1 MQRTATQRTLI
12 FRFFVFFCLLAGLSP
27 VSAAEQE
34 NPFPLL
40 PGLENAVEFWK
51 LVFTRYGANEVIF
64 HDPQEPLKI
73 YKVVQASERED
84 LRRLIKQETP
94 GIAEA
99 QGVDAG
105 QLKVRAQRGVKERFV
120 SGLALSRRYLDQM
133 QNIFREEGVAVDLTY
148 LPLVESSF
156 EITARSRV
164 GALGMWQFMPATG
177 KKFMRVGPLVDERRD
192 PLESSRAAAK
202 FLKQNYEA
210 LGSWPLAIT
219 AYNHGREG
227 VLRAS
232 AAAGSTDLAVIV
244 KNYDS
249 PTFGFASKN
258 FYAEFLAAVE
268 IAKKSE
274 EFFPGLDF
282 HPPLP
287 LEEFTVERATT
298 ISSLLKRA
306 GISHAEFL
314 AWNPALTAKVRDMPA
329 GYRVKAPGGKIE
341 ALAAAYRRPAQPVA
355 VAKAKPAAPAGRT
368 LAWILHQ
375 VVAGDTLWD
384 IAKNYRVT
392 VTAIQTANRLNSGH
406 RLAIGQQLRIPKG

>member
-1 MQRTATQRTLI
+1 MI
-12 FRFFVFFCLLAGLSP
+12 FPSFVFFCLLAGLSP

-34 NPFPLL
+34 NPFPVL

-64 HDPQEPLKI
+64 HDPQDPLKI
-73 YKVVQASERED
+73 HKVAQASERED
-84 LRRLIKQETP
+84 LGRLIKQETP
-94 GIAEA
+94 GIAAA
-99 QGVDAG
+99 QGVEAG
-105 QLKVRAQRGVKERFV
+105 RLRIRAQRGVKERFV
-120 SGLALSRRYLDQM
+120 SGLVLSRRYLDQM
-133 QNIFREEGVAVDLTY
+133 QKIFREEDVPVDLTY

-156 EITARSRV
+156 DITARSRV

-192 PLESSRAAAK
+192 PLESTRAAAK
-202 FLKQNYEA
+202 LLKQNYEV

-227 VLRAS
+227 MLRAS

-274 EFFPGLDF
+274 EHFPGLDF

-298 ISSLLKRA
+298 ISTLLKRA
-306 GISHAEFL
+306 GLSHAEFL
-314 AWNPALTAKVRDMPA
+314 AWNPALTAKVRDIPA
-329 GYRVKAPGGKIE
+329 GYRVKAPGEKIE
-341 ALAAAYRRPAQPVA
+341 ALAAAYQKPAQPVA
-355 VAKAKPAAPAGRT
+355 VAKAKPAAPAASA
-368 LAWILHQ
+368 LSWIFHR
-375 VVAGDTLWD
+375 VVSGDTLWD

-392 VTAIQTANRLNSGH
+392 VTAIQTANRLNNGH
-406 RLAIGQQLRIPKG
+406 RLAIGQQLRIPKKA

>member
-1 MQRTATQRTLI
+1 MA
-12 FRFFVFFCLLAGLSP
+12 
-27 VSAAEQE
+27 
-34 NPFPLL
+34 
-40 PGLENAVEFWK
+40 
-51 LVFTRYGANEVIF
+51 
-64 HDPQEPLKI
+64 
-73 YKVVQASERED
+73 QASERED

-99 QGVDAG
+99 QGLATG
-105 QLKVRAQRGVKERFV
+105 QLKIRAQRGVKERFV
-120 SGLALSRRYLDQM
+120 SGLVLSRRYLDQM
-133 QNIFREEGVAVDLTY
+133 RKIFREEGVPVDLTY

-192 PLESSRAAAK
+192 PLESTRAAAK
-202 FLKQNYEA
+202 FLKQNYEG

-227 VLRAS
+227 MARAS
-232 AAAGSTDLAVIV
+232 AAVGSTDLAVIV

-249 PTFGFASKN
+249 ATFGFASKN

-274 EFFPGLDF
+274 EYFPGLDF

-287 LEEFTVERATT
+287 LEEFTVERATA
-298 ISSLLKRA
+298 ISTLVKRA
-306 GISHAEFL
+306 GISQAEFL
-314 AWNPALTAKVRDMPA
+314 QWNPALSATVRDIPA
-329 GYRVKAPGGKIE
+329 GYRIKAPGEKIE
-341 ALAAAYRRPAQPVA
+341 ALAAAYQKPAQPVA
-355 VAKAKPAAPAGRT
+355 VAKAKQAAPAASA
-368 LAWILHQ
+368 LSWILHQ
-375 VVAGDTLWD
+375 VVPGDTLWD

-392 VTAIQTANRLNSGH
+392 VTAIQTANRLNNGH

>member
-1 MQRTATQRTLI
+1 MHSIVRQLNPA
-12 FRFFVFFCLLAGLSP
+12 RFFLLGILLLAPLRP
-27 VSAAEQE
+27 AVARAEE

-51 LVFTRYGANEVIF
+51 LVFTRYVANEVIF
-64 HDPQEPLKI
+64 HDAQDPLKI

-94 GIAEA
+94 GIAAAE
-99 QGVDAG
+99 GVEPG
-105 QLKVRAQRGVKERFV
+105 QLKIRAQRGVKERFV

-133 QNIFREEGVAVDLTY
+133 QQIFREEGAPVDLTY

-164 GALGMWQFMPATG
+164 GALGMWQFMPVTG
-177 KKFMRVGPLVDERRD
+177 KKFMRVGPTLDERRD

-227 VLRAS
+227 MLRAS
-232 AAAGSTDLAVIV
+232 TAVGSTDLAVIV

-249 PTFGFASKN
+249 ATFGFASKN

-268 IAKKSE
+268 IAKTSE
-274 EFFPGLDF
+274 KYFPGLDF
-282 HPPLP
+282 HPPLA

-298 ISSLLKRA
+298 ISTLLQRA
-306 GISHAEFL
+306 GIPHAEFL
-314 AWNPALTAKVRDMPA
+314 AWNPALTAKVRDIPA
-329 GYRVKAPGGKIE
+329 GYRVKAPGDKIE
-341 ALAAAYRRPAQPVA
+341 ALAAAYRKPAQPVA
-355 VAKAKPAAPAGRT
+355 VAKAKPAAPTTSAIS
-368 LAWILHQ
+368 WILHH
-375 VVAGDTLWD
+375 VVPGDTLWD
-384 IAKNYRVT
+384 LAKNYRVT
-392 VTAIQTANRLNSGH
+392 VAAIQTANNLSNGH
-406 RLAIGQQLRIPKG
+406 RLAVGQQLRIPKG